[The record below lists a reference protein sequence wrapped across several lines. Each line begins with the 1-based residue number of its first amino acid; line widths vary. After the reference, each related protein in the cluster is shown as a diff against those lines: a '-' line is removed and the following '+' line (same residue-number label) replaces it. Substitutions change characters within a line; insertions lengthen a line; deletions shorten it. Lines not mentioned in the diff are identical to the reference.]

1 MHLNMPNSLFSL
13 AKIRPKKTIGEFDIR
28 IHINFLT
35 RVPLLFDKIYVI
47 VYSLPFCKALLKSN
61 TTKEG
66 QAILRN
72 GEPMDR
78 QTSCHG
84 LSSSDF
90 RQRASRFCS
99 DLNICT
105 MANAW
110 MKNITLI
117 NLLKFFSASL
127 NCLYSTGSQTL
138 GWLNKL
144 ESYNSEIYWREEDLN
159 LLATKYKHV
168 YNFDKSTR
176 IRESEENKPCWSWSW
191 QFVFNVIV
199 QSFTRRR
206 IESSKKKSDSKLQ
219 LVVLMQY

>member
-99 DLNICT
+99 DLNMCT

-110 MKNITLI
+110 MKNIALI

-159 LLATKYKHV
+159 
-168 YNFDKSTR
+168 FDKSTW

-206 IESSKKKSDSKLQ
+206 IESSKKSDSKLQ